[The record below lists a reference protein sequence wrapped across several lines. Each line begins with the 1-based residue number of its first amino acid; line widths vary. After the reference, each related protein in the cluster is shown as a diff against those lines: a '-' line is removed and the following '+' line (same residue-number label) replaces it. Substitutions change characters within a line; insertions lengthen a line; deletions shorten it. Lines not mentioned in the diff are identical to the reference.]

1 MKKAV
6 AILTAILLLSIG
18 CLEKKDKNPPYLKM
32 IVSGS
37 EGNNGWYV
45 SNVTVFL
52 NATDNESK
60 IKELKYRTN
69 GGTWFDY
76 VMPVKLQKD
85 GIYLLEC
92 YAKDGSGNE
101 KYVNMT
107 IKIDKT
113 APSISFLNFEPG
125 YIYFRGKK
133 FITPRIPRDTMV
145 IGKYT
150 VEVEASDALSGL
162 EKVEF
167 YIGDSLEGEKESAPF
182 EFDLHGIGIYNITA
196 VAYDYAGNYNSV
208 SVLEVQLFIRS

>member
-32 IVSGS
+32 VVSGS

-45 SNVTVFL
+45 GNVTVYL

-60 IKELKYRTN
+60 IKELKYRIN

-92 YAKDGSGNE
+92 YAKDGSSN
-101 KYVNMT
+101 VRCTNMT